1 MLGVKKD
8 YCLVIF
14 FEEKNTAIPE
24 GYPGGI
30 VKATSAL
37 LWLACS
43 SSQIV
48 HITHLIVVE
57 RLYLIIYAK
66 INFASNLHSERP
78 IPKRKEKKMALA
90 S

>member
-8 YCLVIF
+8 YCLIIF

-78 IPKRKEKKMALA
+78 IPKRKEKNKA